1 METWEQEGFCMSTV
15 LQGRGSPIS
24 ISPDEPARIIGER
37 INPSGRK
44 ALRQALLDGEWDY
57 VVREAIK
64 QVEAGAD
71 ILDVNV
77 GGKGIDETLVIPEV
91 IQRIAEAV
99 SVPLSIDTR
108 VPAALEAALAVCPGR
123 PLVNSIGGEDKIL
136 SENLPIIAN
145 AHVPV
150 IVLCMGQEGIPA
162 NADDRLRIAHKVLDA
177 AVRAGVAEND
187 LILDPLVMTVG
198 ADDQAARV
206 TLETTRRLRKEFP
219 NNNITGGASNVSF
232 GMPARPIIN
241 AHFLSA
247 AVTQGMN
254 IPITDP
260 TDPQLKFAVLCGNIF
275 LGSDRKTRNYLH
287 QYRTITPGQNPEAEH
302 RNP

>member
-1 METWEQEGFCMSTV
+1 LSTV
-15 LQGRGSPIS
+15 LQGRGAPLS
-24 ISPDEPARIIGER
+24 ISPGDPARIIGER

-44 ALRQALLDGEWDY
+44 NLRQALLDGEWDY
-57 VVREAIK
+57 VIRQAIK

-77 GGKGIDETLVIPEV
+77 GGKGIDETVVLPEAV
-91 IQRIAEAV
+91 KRIAGAV

-108 VPAALEAALAVCPGR
+108 VPAALAAALAVCPGR
-123 PLVNSIGGEDKIL
+123 PLVNSIGGEDRIL
-136 SENLPIIAN
+136 AENLPILAN

-150 IVLCMGQEGIPA
+150 IVLCMGQAGIPA
-162 NADDRLRIAHKVLDA
+162 NADDRLRIAHQVLDA

-187 LILDPLVMTVG
+187 VILDPLVMTVG
-198 ADDQAARV
+198 AYDQAARV
-206 TLETTRRLRKEFP
+206 TLETTRRLRMEFP

-241 AHFLSA
+241 AHFLST
-247 AVTQGMN
+247 AVTLGMN

-260 TDPQLKFAVLCGNIF
+260 TDPQIKYAVLCGNIF
-275 LGSDRKTRNYLH
+275 LGGDRKTRNYLRH
-287 QYRTITPGQNPEAEH
+287 YRMITPEQEPTASP
-302 RNP
+302 RNPQV

>member
-1 METWEQEGFCMSTV
+1 MSTV
-15 LQGRGSPIS
+15 FQGRGSPIS
-24 ISPDEPARIIGER
+24 ISPGDQAHIIGER

-44 ALRQALLDGEWDY
+44 ILRQALLDGEWDY
-57 VVREAIK
+57 VIREAIK

-77 GGKGIDETLVIPEV
+77 GGKGLDEAVILPEV
-91 IQRIAEAV
+91 VKRVAEVV

-108 VPAALEAALAVCPGR
+108 VPSALEAALAVCPGR

-145 AHVPV
+145 YHVPM
-150 IVLCMGQEGIPA
+150 IVLCMGQEGIPD
-162 NADDRLRIAHKVLDA
+162 NADDRLRIAHRVLDA
-177 AVRAGVAEND
+177 AVKAGVAEND
-187 LILDPLVMTVG
+187 MILDPLVMTVG
-198 ADDQAARV
+198 ANDQAARV
-206 TLETTRRLRKEFP
+206 TLETTRRLRMEFP

-247 AVTQGMN
+247 AVMLGMN
-254 IPITDP
+254 MPITDP
-260 TDPQLKFAVLCGNIF
+260 TNPQLKYSVLCANIF
-275 LGSDRKTRNYLH
+275 LGSDQKTRNFMR
-287 QYRTITPGQNPEAEH
+287 QYRISTPVQDSHA
-302 RNP
+302 

>member
-1 METWEQEGFCMSTV
+1 MSTV
-15 LQGRGSPIS
+15 LQGHDSPIS
-24 ISPDEPARIIGER
+24 ISPGDPARIIGER

-44 ALRQALLDGEWDY
+44 TLRQALLDGTWDY

-71 ILDVNV
+71 VLDVNV
-77 GGKGIDETLVIPEV
+77 GGKGIDETVVLPEAV
-91 IQRIAEAV
+91 KRISEAV
-99 SVPLSIDTR
+99 SVPLSLDTR
-108 VPAALEAALAVCPGR
+108 IPAALEAALAICPGR

-136 SENLPIIAN
+136 EENLPIIAN
-145 AHVPV
+145 FHVPV
-150 IVLCMGQEGIPA
+150 IVLCMGQEGIPD

-206 TLETTRRLRKEFP
+206 ALETTRGLRREFP

-247 AVTQGMN
+247 AVTLGMN

-275 LGSDRKTRNYLH
+275 LGRDRKTRNYLRH
-287 QYRTITPGQNPEAEH
+287 YRMISPEQDPQVEH
-302 RNP
+302 RVP

>member
-1 METWEQEGFCMSTV
+1 MSTV
-15 LQGRGSPIS
+15 LQGRGNPITVSPG
-24 ISPDEPARIIGER
+24 DPARIIGER

-44 ALRQALLDGEWDY
+44 KLRQALQDGEWEY
-57 VVREAIK
+57 VVREAVK
-64 QVEAGAD
+64 QVDAGAD

-77 GGKGIDETLVIPEV
+77 GGKGIDETVVLPAAVK
-91 IQRIAEAV
+91 RIVEAV

-136 SENLPIIAN
+136 AENLPIIAN
-145 AHVPV
+145 SHIPV
-150 IVLCMGQEGIPA
+150 IVLCMGQEGIPN
-162 NADDRLRIAHKVLDA
+162 NADDRLRIAHRVLDA

-187 LILDPLVMTVG
+187 VILDPLVMTVG

-206 TLETTRRLRKEFP
+206 TLETTRRLRMEFP

-241 AHFLSA
+241 AHFLST
-247 AVTQGMN
+247 AVTLGMN

-260 TDPQLKFAVLCGNIF
+260 TDPQLKYAVLCGNIF
-275 LGSDRKTRNYLH
+275 LGGDRKTRNYMH
-287 QYRTITPGQNPEAEH
+287 HYRMVTPEQDPPAEQ
-302 RNP
+302 RNPQV

>member
-1 METWEQEGFCMSTV
+1 MSTV

-44 ALRQALLDGEWDY
+44 NLHQSLLDGGWDY
-57 VVREAIK
+57 VIREAIK

-77 GGKGIDETLVIPEV
+77 GGKGINEAVVLPEAV
-91 IQRIAEAV
+91 ERIAEAV

-108 VPAALEAALAVCPGR
+108 VPTALAAALAVCPGR

-150 IVLCMGQEGIPA
+150 IVLCMGQAGIPA
-162 NADDRLRIAHKVLDA
+162 NADDRLRIAHRVLDA

-187 LILDPLVMTVG
+187 VILDPLVMTVG

-206 TLETTRRLRKEFP
+206 TLETIRRLRMEFP

-232 GMPARPIIN
+232 GMPARPVIN
-241 AHFLSA
+241 AHFLST
-247 AVTQGMN
+247 AVTLGMN
-254 IPITDP
+254 LPITDP
-260 TDPQLKFAVLCGNIF
+260 TNPQLKYAVLCGNIF
-275 LGSDRKTRNYLH
+275 LGSDRKTRNYMRH
-287 QYRTITPGQNPEAEH
+287 YRMITPEQESAAQSSNPQV
-302 RNP
+302 

>member
-1 METWEQEGFCMSTV
+1 MSTE
-15 LQGRGSPIS
+15 LKGTGETIS
-24 ISPDEPARIIGER
+24 VAPTYPARIIGER

-57 VVREAIK
+57 VIREAIK
-64 QVEAGAD
+64 QVDAGAD

-77 GGKGIDETLVIPEV
+77 GGKGIDEVVVLPEV
-91 IQRIAEAV
+91 VKRIAKVV
-99 SVPLSIDTR
+99 SVPLSLDTR

-145 AHVPV
+145 ARVPV
-150 IVLCMGQEGIPA
+150 IVLCMGQEGIPT
-162 NADDRLRIAHKVLDA
+162 NADDRLRIVQRVMDA

-206 TLETTRRLRKEFP
+206 ALETTRGLRKEFP
-219 NNNITGGASNVSF
+219 NNNITGGTSNVSF

-247 AVTQGMN
+247 VVTLGMN

-260 TDPQLKFAVLCGNIF
+260 TDPQLKYAVLCGNIF
-275 LGSDRKTRNYLH
+275 LGSDRKTRNYMRH
-287 QYRTITPGQNPEAEH
+287 YRMVTPEQNPQAEQKA
-302 RNP
+302 P

>member
-1 METWEQEGFCMSTV
+1 VSTILEGRDS
-15 LQGRGSPIS
+15 RIS
-24 ISPDEPARIIGER
+24 IDPSDPARIIGER

-57 VVREAIK
+57 VLREAIK
-64 QVEAGAD
+64 QVEAGAE

-77 GGKGIDETLVIPEV
+77 GGKGIDETVILPEAV
-91 IQRIAEAV
+91 KRIAAAV
-99 SVPLSIDTR
+99 NVPLSIDTR
-108 VPAALEAALAVCPGR
+108 LPAALEAALAVCPGR

-145 AHVPV
+145 HHVPV

-162 NADDRLRIAHKVLDA
+162 NADDRLRIAHRVMDA

-198 ADDQAARV
+198 ADDRAARV
-206 TLETTRRLRKEFP
+206 TLDTIRRLRSEFP
-219 NNNITGGASNVSF
+219 NNNIAGGASNVSF
-232 GMPARPIIN
+232 GMPARPVIN
-241 AHFLSA
+241 AHFLSV
-247 AVTQGMN
+247 AVTLGMN

-260 TDPQLKFAVLCGNIF
+260 TDPQLKYAVLCGNIF
-275 LGSDRKTRNYLH
+275 LGEDHKTRNYMRH
-287 QYRTITPGQNPEAEH
+287 YRKITPEH
-302 RNP
+302 DAHA